1 MASKAVVMFRLRR
14 GEPMDL
20 EIPLD
25 ITAEELIRALNT
37 AYGLGIGPDQLSKS
51 YLKAENPIALVR
63 GDKTLE
69 ALGIH
74 EGTTIH
80 FEL

>member
-1 MASKAVVMFRLRR
+1 MTDKAVVMFRIGR
-14 GEPMDL
+14 GEPVDL

-37 AYGLGIGPDQLSKS
+37 AYGLGIGPDQLLES
-51 YLKAENPIALVR
+51 YLKAENPIALIR
-63 GDKTLE
+63 GSKTLR

-74 EGTTIH
+74 DGTTMH
-80 FEL
+80 FET